1 MRKSKWD
8 KKDFYAEYSIC
19 HIDVVLMEGKWV
31 QDCERILN
39 EIKKSAKV
47 EGKDRLDMVRM
58 IRFTLFALQRS
69 VTGWMEWAN
78 NPDIMA
84 EFSLEEL
91 KEINKNLAE
100 LVCAFV
106 EYNAKITGH
115 TEMGLRKREDRT
127 TEKASTKKTQGKE
140 DIFYVR

>member
-1 MRKSKWD
+1 M
-8 KKDFYAEYSIC
+8 A
-19 HIDVVLMEGKWV
+19 GKWA

-47 EGKDRLDMVRM
+47 EGQDRLDIVRM

-78 NPDIMA
+78 NPDVMA

-91 KEINKNLAE
+91 KEINKKLAE

-106 EYNAKITGH
+106 EYDAKITGQ
-115 TEMGLRKREDRT
+115 TEMELRKKEDKT
-127 TEKASTKKTQGKE
+127 TETTSTKKTQEKE
-140 DIFYVR
+140 DIFYVK